1 MMEEKFSFPSKLR
14 ISAFALVAIGVI
26 AFIWGFISNPDKS
39 WANLL
44 LNNFYFVS
52 IAVGASFFLSL
63 QYIAQAGWSSGFKR
77 VSEAVVAYLPIGGIL
92 FLVLI
97 FGLGHIYH
105 WAHAG
110 AADHDELLAHK
121 SAFLNVPFFSIRMLL
136 YFTLWIFMARYLRKL
151 SLKEDVEGGLTWF
164 EKSEFYS
171 KVNIFILAV
180 TFTFASI
187 DWLMSIHPHW
197 YSTIFSFKT
206 FGSAFYHGSTAV
218 ILIIL
223 LLHKTGYFSFLNKS
237 HLHDFSRYIF
247 MLSIIYGY
255 LWFMQFTIIWY
266 GNIPEET
273 VYYALRWD
281 PQWKTLFFV
290 DIILNFAIPFLVLMP
305 RATSRNKTVVL
316 IVAVIVLIGLW
327 VELYIQIFPAIS
339 EVNSFGLMEVGA
351 FAGFLG
357 LFILM
362 VATTLSKA
370 SLIPK
375 NHPYLDECLN
385 HHF

>member
-1 MMEEKFSFPSKLR
+1 MEEKFSFPSKLR

-223 LLHKTGYFSFLNKS
+223 LLHKAGYFSFLNKS

>member
-1 MMEEKFSFPSKLR
+1 MEEKFSFPSKLK
-14 ISAFALVAIGVI
+14 ISAIALVIIGLA
-26 AFIWGFISNPDKS
+26 AFIWGFISHPDQA
-39 WANLL
+39 WGNLL
-44 LNNFYFVS
+44 LNNFFFVS

-63 QYIAQAGWSSGFKR
+63 QYIAQAGWSAGFKR
-77 VSEAVVAYLPIGGIL
+77 VSEAVVSYLPVGGIL

-105 WAHAG
+105 WAHEG
-110 AADHDELLAHK
+110 AAAHDELLSHK
-121 SAFLNVPFFSIRMLL
+121 SVFLNIPFFSVRILI
-136 YFTLWIFMARYLRKL
+136 YFSLWIFMARYLRKL
-151 SLKEDVEGGLTWF
+151 SLKEDLEGGLSWF

-171 KVNIFILAV
+171 KVNIFIIAV

-197 YSTIFSFKT
+197 YSTIFSFKA
-206 FGSAFYHGSTAV
+206 FASAFYHGSTFV

-223 LLHKTGYFSFLNKS
+223 LLNRAGYFSFLNKS

-273 VYYALRWD
+273 IYYALRWTS
-281 PQWKTLFFV
+281 PWETLYFV
-290 DIILNFAIPFLVLMP
+290 DIILNFAVPFLVLMP
-305 RATSRNKTVVL
+305 RAPSRNKSVIL
-316 IVAVIVLIGLW
+316 IVALFVLVGLW
-327 VELYIQIFPAIS
+327 VELYNQIFPAINP
-339 EVNSFGLMEVGA
+339 ENNFGLLEVGA
-351 FAGFLG
+351 FVGFLG
-357 LFILM
+357 LFTLI
-362 VATTLSKA
+362 VATTLTKA
-370 SLIPK
+370 PLIPK

>member
-1 MMEEKFSFPSKLR
+1 MEEKFSFPSKLR

-26 AFIWGFISNPDKS
+26 AFIWGFISNPDQA

-44 LNNFYFVS
+44 LNNFYFIS

-77 VSEAVVAYLPIGGIL
+77 VSEAVVAYLPVGGI
-92 FLVLI
+92 FFIVLI

-121 SAFLNVPFFSIRMLL
+121 SVFLNVPFFSVRILL
-136 YFTLWIFMARYLRKL
+136 YFSLWIFMARYLRKL
-151 SLKEDVEGGLTWF
+151 SLKEDVEGGLSWF

-206 FGSAFYHGSTAV
+206 FASAFYHGSTAV

-223 LLHKTGYFSFLNKS
+223 LLHKAGYFSFLNKS

-273 VYYALRWD
+273 IYYALRWE
-281 PQWKTLFFV
+281 PQWKALFFV

-305 RATSRNKTVVL
+305 RAPSRNKMIIL

-327 VELYIQIFPAIS
+327 VELYIQILPAVS
-339 EVNSFGLMEVGA
+339 KANNFGLLEIGA

-375 NHPYLDECLN
+375 NHPYLDECLK